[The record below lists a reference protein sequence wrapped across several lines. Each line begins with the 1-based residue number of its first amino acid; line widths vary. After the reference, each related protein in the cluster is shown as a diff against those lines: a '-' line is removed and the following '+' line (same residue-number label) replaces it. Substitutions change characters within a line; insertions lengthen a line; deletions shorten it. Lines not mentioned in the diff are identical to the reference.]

1 MFRKILNTRYINI
14 LVLLSAVDVN
24 QNIYTLW
31 SRSCYLTALIL
42 YPMGTM
48 YGIYLNGYTKYS
60 VIYAYIHSKHG

>member
-48 YGIYLNGYTKYS
+48 YISKWIYKVQRDICIYS
-60 VIYAYIHSKHG
+60 F